1 MKKEG
6 KQKEVQRQENGRIG
20 QPTMRPKEY
29 EK

>member
-6 KQKEVQRQENGRIG
+6 KQREGQRQENGRIW

-29 EK
+29 KK